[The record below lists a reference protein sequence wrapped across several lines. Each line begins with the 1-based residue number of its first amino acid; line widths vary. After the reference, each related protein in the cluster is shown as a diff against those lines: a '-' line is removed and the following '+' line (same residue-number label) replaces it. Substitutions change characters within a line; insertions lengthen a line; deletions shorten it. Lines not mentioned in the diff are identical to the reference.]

1 MPRQE
6 IHPRIGQCN
15 VIIEAEMNFKSGK
28 KFFALISSYNAPK
41 YNKDKWHWNY
51 GGNRPECFEHK
62 KIWGKKST
70 LHHYILWG
78 NSADFSQMG
87 ITQCLTEGL
96 RANKGSVP
104 INKFFEIIRSSENM
118 TFKK

>member
-15 VIIEAEMNFKSGK
+15 IIIEAEMNFKSGK

-41 YNKDKWHWNY
+41 YAKTSWGRFENVK
-51 GGNRPECFEHK
+51 PECYEHK
-62 KIWGKKST
+62 KVWGKKST

-87 ITQCLTEGL
+87 ITQCLTDGL

-104 INKFFEIIRSSENM
+104 INKFFEIIHSSENM